1 MTVPP
6 LPPDPPPAG
15 PPPAGPPPAG
25 PVLAADPTAELRPG
39 DLPPADRDGWRRLHK
54 VTPVL
59 KGWKVVAVA
68 LVLVGQQRGDEL
80 LAGNGVPSRTEVL
93 ITLGVLAVLAVAASV
108 WAYLS
113 WRMTRFRVDDGVL
126 QLHSGVLF
134 RQQRQARLDR
144 LQAVDVV
151 QPLLGRVFGL
161 SELKLEVAGGAGSDV
176 KLAYLRDAEAQRL
189 RGVLLAQAAGLTYE
203 GEEAPEAPEQELL
216 QVPVPR
222 LVGSLLLSGGTIGA
236 LVFLVAAVVASTLH
250 PAALF
255 GAIPAVL
262 GTLSAYWGQFTL
274 GFGFRVAAS
283 PDGLRLRHGLLETR
297 AQTVPPGRVQA
308 VRLVQPLLWR
318 RRDWWKVEVNVAGYG
333 VGADGQHK
341 ETVLLPVGPR
351 GEAFTVLSVVLP
363 DLGHPDPVR
372 LLEDGLTGL
381 ADEQG
386 RADGYTCAPRASRW
400 LDPVG
405 WRRHGVAVTERALV
419 LRSGRLRRSL
429 VLVPHERTQSLGL
442 EQGPVQRR
450 LGVATVVAHSTPGP
464 VAPRIEH
471 LAADVAGRLLDE
483 QAERARR
490 ARATSGPERWM
501 EQVAPSS
508 LVDLVKPG
516 GPGSTTPAAPDVA
529 PSARLVDQRARNLLM
544 DAIDGLSDGDD
555 GLQGVGTVE
564 YIEMFFDVVDDD
576 GRWRTWSTLT
586 ADEVEQV
593 DHVRA
598 VLEEACADRTW
609 TGDQDVAASGWP
621 QRIQPVAARAAALMF
636 ARGRFSEHLEEA
648 APGDAPSQP

>member
-1 MTVPP
+1 VTS
-6 LPPDPPPAG
+6 LPPDPPPAELA
-15 PPPAGPPPAG
+15 PAQLA
-25 PVLAADPTAELRPG
+25 PVDLAPGDLPPG

-68 LVLVGQQRGDEL
+68 LVIVGQQRGDEL
-80 LAGNGVPSRTEVL
+80 ITGDAVPSRVEVL
-93 ITLGVLAVLAVAASV
+93 ITLGVLAALAVAASV

-113 WRMTRFRVDDGVL
+113 WRMTRFRVDGEVL

-203 GEEAPEAPEQELL
+203 GDEAPEAPEQELL

-222 LVGSLLLSGGTIGA
+222 LLGSLLLSGGTVGA
-236 LVFLVAAVVASTLH
+236 VVVLVGAVVASVLH

-262 GTLSAYWGQFTL
+262 GAASAYWAQFTL

-333 VGADGQHK
+333 VSGDGQQK
-341 ETVLLPVGPR
+341 ETVLLPVGTR

-363 DLGHPDPVR
+363 DLGHPEPLR
-372 LLEDGLTGL
+372 LLEAGLTGL

-386 RADGYTCAPRASRW
+386 LSAGYTCAPRSSRW
-400 LDPVG
+400 LDPIG

-419 LRSGRLRRSL
+419 LRSGRLRRAL

-450 LGVATVVAHSTPGP
+450 LGLATVVAHSTPGP
-464 VAPRIEH
+464 VAPRIDH

-483 QAERARR
+483 QAERARV

-501 EQVAPSS
+501 QRAPAPAAGPHA
-508 LVDLVKPG
+508 VDLVKP
-516 GPGSTTPAAPDVA
+516 TPA
-529 PSARLVDQRARNLLM
+529 
-544 DAIDGLSDGDD
+544 GD
-555 GLQGVGTVE
+555 
-564 YIEMFFDVVDDD
+564 
-576 GRWRTWSTLT
+576 T
-586 ADEVEQV
+586 A
-593 DHVRA
+593 
-598 VLEEACADRTW
+598 
-609 TGDQDVAASGWP
+609 
-621 QRIQPVAARAAALMF
+621 
-636 ARGRFSEHLEEA
+636 
-648 APGDAPSQP
+648 SQA